1 MLTYT
6 NHESGGYMLVGARLK
21 EARKAKGITQDELG
35 EILGLSKAAISLYE
49 SEKRNP
55 KLETIIEMMYVL
67 GVSAD
72 YLLGTDVIVE
82 VKNYNTPKYR
92 TLRAEEIEFIDELKK
107 DKLIYEILFQNP
119 KRGVEIIKQ
128 RIG

>member
-1 MLTYT
+1 MV
-6 NHESGGYMLVGARLK
+6 VGARLK
-21 EARKAKGITQDELG
+21 EARKKQNLSQEQLG
-35 EILGLSKAAISLYE
+35 SLLGLSKSAISLYE
-49 SEKRNP
+49 NEKRNP
-55 KLETIIEMMYVL
+55 TLENIIELMYIL

-82 VKNYNTPKYR
+82 VRDESVPKYR
-92 TLRAEEIEFIDELKK
+92 TFTKEEVSFLNELRK
-107 DKLIYEILFQNP
+107 DKILYEILFRDY

>member
-1 MLTYT
+1 
-6 NHESGGYMLVGARLK
+6 MLVGARLK

-92 TLRAEEIEFIDELKK
+92 TLRSEEIEFIDELKK

>member
-72 YLLGTDVIVE
+72 YLLGTDVLVE

-92 TLRAEEIEFIDELKK
+92 TLRSEEIEFIDELKK

>member
-1 MLTYT
+1 MV
-6 NHESGGYMLVGARLK
+6 VGARLK
-21 EARKAKGITQDELG
+21 EARRNQNLSQEELG
-35 EILGLSKAAISLYE
+35 KLLGLSKSAISLYE
-49 SEKRNP
+49 NEKRNP
-55 KLETIIEMMYVL
+55 SLENIIEMMYIL

-82 VKNYNTPKYR
+82 VKDANIPKFR
-92 TLRAEEIEFIDELKK
+92 AFTKDEVAFINELRK
-107 DKLIYEILFQNP
+107 DRILYEMLFRDS

>member
-6 NHESGGYMLVGARLK
+6 NHESGGYMLVGSRLK

-49 SEKRNP
+49 SERRNP

-92 TLRAEEIEFIDELKK
+92 TLRSEEIEFIDELRK

-119 KRGVEIIKQ
+119 KRGIEIIKQ

>member
-1 MLTYT
+1 MI
-6 NHESGGYMLVGARLK
+6 VGSRLR
-21 EARKAKGITQDELG
+21 EAREKHNLSQEELG
-35 EILGLSKAAISLYE
+35 NLLGLSKAAISLYE

-55 KLETIIEMMYVL
+55 KIETIIELMYVL

-82 VKNYNTPKYR
+82 IKDAQTPKYR
-92 TLRAEEIEFIDELKK
+92 TLTKDEMNFINILRKEKI
-107 DKLIYEILFQNP
+107 IYEMLFQNP
-119 KRGVEIIKQ
+119 KRGIEIIKK

>member
-1 MLTYT
+1 
-6 NHESGGYMLVGARLK
+6 MLVGARLK
-21 EARKAKGITQDELG
+21 EARKSKNLSQEQLG
-35 EILGLSKAAISLYE
+35 ELLGLSKSAISLYE

-55 KLETIIEMMYVL
+55 NLENIVEMMYIL

-82 VKNYNTPKYR
+82 VQNASTPSYQ
-92 TLRAEEIEFIDELKK
+92 TLTKEEMAFINELRK
-107 DKLIYEILFQNP
+107 DRILYEILFTDH

>member
-1 MLTYT
+1 
-6 NHESGGYMLVGARLK
+6 MLVGSRLK
-21 EARKAKGITQDELG
+21 DARKAKGIAQEKLG
-35 EILGLSKAAISLYE
+35 EVLGLSKAAISLYE
-49 SEKRNP
+49 SERRNP

-72 YLLGTDVIVE
+72 YLLGTDVVVE
-82 VKNYNTPKYR
+82 IKDYDTPKYR
-92 TLRAEEIEFIDELKK
+92 TLRSEELEFINELRK

-119 KRGVEIIKQ
+119 KRGIEIIKQ

>member
-1 MLTYT
+1 
-6 NHESGGYMLVGARLK
+6 MLVGSRLK
-21 EARKAKGITQDELG
+21 DARKSKHLSQEKLG
-35 EILGLSKAAISLYE
+35 ELLGLSKAAISLYE

-55 KLETIIEMMYVL
+55 SLENVVEMMYIL

-72 YLLGTDVIVE
+72 YLLGTEVIVE
-82 VKNYNTPKYR
+82 IKDEKELKYR
-92 TLRAEEIEFIDELKK
+92 TLTKEEMAFLNELRK
-107 DKLIYEILFQNP
+107 DKILYEILFTDY

>member
-1 MLTYT
+1 
-6 NHESGGYMLVGARLK
+6 MLVGSRLK
-21 EARKAKGITQDELG
+21 EARKNKNLSQEQLG
-35 EILGLSKAAISLYE
+35 ELLGLSKATISLYE

-55 KLETIIEMMYVL
+55 SLENIVEMMYIL
-67 GVSAD
+67 GVTAD

-82 VKNYNTPKYR
+82 IKDEKTPKYR
-92 TLRAEEIEFIDELKK
+92 TLTKEEMAFLNELRK
-107 DKLIYEILFQNP
+107 DRILYEILFTDH